1 MSYLSIADFLKA
13 GQKSIDDE
21 NYWSALSISLMLP
34 SICSR
39 LTYAGNEDYLN
50 PNGKPKDY
58 KSYTDWCKENISKDG
73 WIKMCLGENYADV
86 LYQLRCDIV
95 HAGCANIFSDGKR
108 TFLSYGKSVG
118 MTQFELYRII
128 DVKTL
133 CESILGQVN
142 AWYATADLSGM
153 KYTRVFDMG
162 DDDDKLLY
170 NKLCD
175 EERAKFLMK
184 EFKSEIGN

>member
-1 MSYLSIADFLKA
+1 MPKTWLVFSKR
-13 GQKSIDDE
+13 GQSIDDE
-21 NYWSALSISLMLP
+21 NYWSALSVSLMLP

-50 PNGKPKDY
+50 SNGKPKDY
-58 KSYTDWCKENISKDG
+58 KSYTDWCKENLSKDG
-73 WIKMCLGENYADV
+73 WIKTCLGENYADV

-108 TFLSYGKSVG
+108 TFLPYGKSVG
-118 MTQFELYRII
+118 MTQFESYRII

-133 CESILGQVN
+133 CESILRQVKV
-142 AWYATADLSGM
+142 WYATADLSGM
-153 KYTRVFDMG
+153 KYTRVFDME
-162 DDDDKLLY
+162 DYDDKLLY

-175 EERAKFLMK
+175 EERAKFLME
-184 EFKSEIGN
+184 EFKNEINN

>member
-21 NYWSALSISLMLP
+21 NYWSALSVSLMLP

-50 PNGKPKDY
+50 PNGKQKDY

-95 HAGCANIFSDGKR
+95 HAGCANIESSIATRRDNLEISQDSHFLTALIKR
-108 TFLSYGKSVG
+108 AILKKSFV
-118 MTQFELYRII
+118 
-128 DVKTL
+128 
-133 CESILGQVN
+133 SI
-142 AWYATADLSGM
+142 TSM
-153 KYTRVFDMG
+153 
-162 DDDDKLLY
+162 
-170 NKLCD
+170 
-175 EERAKFLMK
+175 
-184 EFKSEIGN
+184 